1 MEFDMIYTLV
11 VKTDD
16 VIEKIL
22 TLDCVNSFSKSMS
35 GTVTKNPVE
44 NGFPISDHISLDN
57 IRFDLSGIITSY
69 SILDDGLELKW
80 NGDYFETIGGS
91 EDRLALMEADIEDT
105 FKKREVITLI
115 ETESFIP
122 SDTTSLESIKPQI
135 VREYNNVVITNL
147 TIDNQ
152 SGVNGAKFIRVSAEQ
167 VQVAFI
173 QKAELSPEE
182 QTPRLKGT
190 EAKVAAGA
198 SSTTTSNTDSAPTPS
213 AKAADNSE
221 VKKYINDV
229 DSARY
234 AAAVDEKVAKTKDLA
249 EARKYAEAAADNMPN
264 NNTVYKSVILEG
276 GKVVITPYERE

>member
-1 MEFDMIYTLV
+1 MIYTLV

-44 NGFPISDHISLDN
+44 NGFPVSDHISLDN

-80 NGDYFETIGGS
+80 NGDYFETVGGS

-182 QTPRLKGT
+182 QTPRLVGT
-190 EAKVAAGA
+190 EAKVAAGTSTATTKEA
-198 SSTTTSNTDSAPTPS
+198 SVDTPATKNTDEQSIKANTDFNDSANKKELSSIQREADNGRAAIEKGKAALVYMHQNPDEIIVDVVTPS
-213 AKAADNSE
+213 GN
-221 VKKYINDV
+221 
-229 DSARY
+229 
-234 AAAVDEKVAKTKDLA
+234 
-249 EARKYAEAAADNMPN
+249 
-264 NNTVYKSVILEG
+264 ILLD
-276 GKVVITPYERE
+276 KQVLK